1 MPRSIIN
8 MSRIISDK
16 GEKKKE
22 TKEIEEGKDVPL

>member
-1 MPRSIIN
+1 MPRLIIN

-16 GEKKKE
+16 GEKKE